1 MLKLLARIGRALTL
15 FRLAPAALMALT
27 IPPPGAMAGDE
38 PLLGKDASAGR
49 CANTEVFSL
58 ALHGGTAHFPNTH
71 ASGVAFIER
80 LLKEAGPALT
90 SGSTSLDIV
99 HGAIRAME
107 DSGIFN
113 AGRGALANQA
123 GVVEMD
129 ASIMDGRRMNAG
141 AVASVKR
148 VKNPISGARLVMER
162 SPEVLRVGRDAEDY
176 VGYRG
181 GEIVD
186 PGYFRLSGLT
196 FNDIPLPKDILV
208 TPPSQEIPPKLS
220 AYSGIW
226 GGVLNGAIPILVV
239 VEDVT
244 SNGARVV
251 FGNGFAA
258 GANIDTGAADRY
270 QARFDLGALIFDVTN
285 PAKAEMRARR
295 TADGLSVVFNLAN
308 GSRMATTLRKFET
321 IPNRYRHGTVGAVAL
336 DRCGN
341 LAAGTSTGGFGSKK
355 PGRVGD
361 SPIIG
366 AGTYANNRTAAIS
379 ATGHGEY
386 FMIHVIA
393 HDISARMDY
402 GRQSLKD
409 AAYDAIHRKL
419 TPAGGRGG
427 VIAVDGDGTVA
438 FAFNTPGMVRGLV
451 THDRE
456 PRVGV
461 YKMRSR

>member
-1 MLKLLARIGRALTL
+1 MSKHTRTPFTLLTL
-15 FRLAPAALMALT
+15 VAVACITAVPPTPLAAT
-27 IPPPGAMAGDE
+27 DE
-38 PLLGKDASAGR
+38 TPLLGTAERAGR
-49 CANTEVFSL
+49 CATNEVFSL
-58 ALHGGTAHFPNTH
+58 ALHGGTARFPNTH
-71 ASGVAFIER
+71 DAGVAFIHR
-80 LLKEAGPALT
+80 LLVEAGPALSGGAT
-90 SGSTSLDIV
+90 SVDIV
-99 HGAIRAME
+99 HSAIRAME

-113 AGRGALANQA
+113 AGRGARANQA

-162 SPEVLRVGRDAEDY
+162 SPEVFRVGPDAEDY

-186 PGYFRLSGLT
+186 PSYFRLSGLT
-196 FNDIPLPKDILV
+196 FSDIPLPKDILL
-208 TPPSQEIPPKLS
+208 TPPAAEIEPARA

-239 VEDVT
+239 VEEIT
-244 SNGARVV
+244 PEGARVV
-251 FGNGFAA
+251 FGNGFDPGSNIQA
-258 GANIDTGAADRY
+258 GAASRY
-270 QARFDLGALIFDVTN
+270 QARFDLGALIFDVDN
-285 PAKAEMRARR
+285 PAKAKMRARR
-295 TADGLSVVFNLAN
+295 TKDGLYVVFNLAN
-308 GSRMATTLRKFET
+308 GFRLTTTLRKFDAL
-321 IPNRYRHGTVGAVAL
+321 PNAERHGTVGAVAL

-366 AGTYANNRTAAIS
+366 AGTYADNRTAAIS

-393 HDISARMDY
+393 HDISARMKY
-402 GRQSLKD
+402 GRQSLKN
-409 AAYDAIHRKL
+409 AAYDSIHRGL
-419 TPAGGRGG
+419 TRAGGRGG
-427 VIAVDGDGTVA
+427 VIAVDREGNVT
-438 FAFNTPGMVRGLV
+438 FAFNTPGMVRGSV
-451 THDRE
+451 THQE
-456 PRVGV
+456 TPRVGV
-461 YKMRSR
+461 YKMPPR